1 VVRSKIGEKCQRKF
15 FETKTDVERYAG
27 QKRIE
32 QLNQGREAVEFPSW
46 LRVMAERADAKLV
59 AFGKTIDDAV
69 SFYTRHLQ
77 RSKTAVPIKQALYS

>member
-1 VVRSKIGEKCQRKF
+1 
-15 FETKTDVERYAG
+15 
-27 QKRIE
+27 
-32 QLNQGREAVEFPSW
+32 
-46 LRVMAERADAKLV
+46 MAERADAKLV